1 MLFVGIVVCI
11 QFVFLLGIIVFLVI
25 FNQSFLNLQN
35 VLHDLSIQH
44 DEVKTH
50 LSNLR
55 KNIKEQAKVLL
66 SLQEQV
72 NGLVQ
77 PQSIN
82 VESEQAYISRSV
94 GIIDE
99 TLQTAI
105 SQLTENT
112 QHQLQELTKMIIE
125 YQNTVHQYSE
135 ITGNPNHPPM
145 LDFDSE
151 PKIVEQKTQP
161 VFHASMN
168 SQQRTHIIL
177 PNYEHE
183 LEPPI
188 RRKQIVA
195 GLLALLFFVTL
206 FMILLWIEN

>member
-1 MLFVGIVVCI
+1 MLFVGIIVGV
-11 QFVFLLGIIVFLVI
+11 QFAFSLGIIVFLMT
-25 FNQSFLNLQN
+25 FKQSFLNLKN

-44 DEVKTH
+44 NEVKIH
-50 LSNLR
+50 LNNLR

-66 SLQEQV
+66 SLQEQM

-82 VESEQAYISRSV
+82 VESEQAYICRSV

-112 QHQLQELTKMIIE
+112 QHQLQELTKMTIE
-125 YQNTVHQYSE
+125 YQNTIHQHSK
-135 ITGNPNHPPM
+135 ITDNPNHPPM
-145 LDFDSE
+145 LDSE
-151 PKIVEQKTQP
+151 PKIIEQKTQP
-161 VFHASMN
+161 ILHASMN

-195 GLLALLFFVTL
+195 GLLALLFFITL
-206 FMILLWIEN
+206 FMVLLWIEN